1 MSRQEPVLV
10 VDKVGE
16 RGQIE
21 PSQFTDPTEAGV
33 LVRFGERQVYVPAGM
48 LVAGSDGV
56 FHLPVALS
64 ELAEQTGSPVVLPVI
79 EEEVQ
84 VQTRKVETGGVRVT
98 KVVHEKQE
106 AIDLPLLKEE
116 IEVKRV
122 AINRPVDQ
130 PMHIRQEGDT
140 LIIPLVEEVLVVQRQ
155 LILKEEVH
163 IITRRTRT
171 QHTQHE
177 TVRSEEVVIEPLSAQ
192 AGQVETNKQPVR

>member
-1 MSRQEPVLV
+1 MNRQDPVLV
-10 VDKVGE
+10 VDKAGV

-21 PSQFTDPTEAGV
+21 SSQFTDPAESGV
-33 LVRFGERQVYVPAGM
+33 LVRFGEREVYVPAGM

-64 ELAEQTGSPVVLPVI
+64 ELAEQADSPVVLPVI

-98 KVVHEKQE
+98 KLVHEKQE
-106 AIDLPLLKEE
+106 TIDLPLLKEE

-130 PMHIRQEGDT
+130 PMQARQEGDT

-155 LILKEEVH
+155 LVLKEEVH
-163 IITRRTRT
+163 IITRRART
-171 QHTQHE
+171 QHTQQE
-177 TVRSEEVVIEPLSAQ
+177 TVRSEEVVIEPLGA
-192 AGQVETNKQPVR
+192 